1 MNGTHIYQARIRDT
15 RAELTGASET
25 WFKDITTQLRLLQ
38 ATAGSRVEPRGT
50 LDKVY
55 QLTKG
60 LTEAN
65 VQYMQGVAR
74 ASLGLL
80 DGVRSSAAGAADAAK
95 DDIVSATDKSAP
107 TGNRFEDDV
116 VEATPDLRLD
126 QLGGAGRAQRTARH
140 ATARRYEGMTK
151 VQLSEELGDR
161 GLKKSGK
168 VDELRQRLIDDDLEG
183 ADA

>member
-1 MNGTHIYQARIRDT
+1 MNGTHIDPARLRDT
-15 RAELTGASET
+15 RAELTGASES
-25 WFKDITTQLRLLQ
+25 WFKDVTTQLRLLQ
-38 ATAGSRVEPRGT
+38 VTASRRAEPRRT

-55 QLTKG
+55 QLTRG

-80 DGVRSSAAGAADAAK
+80 GGVRSSAAGGADAAN
-95 DDIVSATDKSAP
+95 DDIVSAIDRSAQ
-107 TGNRFEDDV
+107 TGNRVEDDV
-116 VEATPDLRLD
+116 LEATADLRRD
-126 QLGGAGRAQRTARH
+126 QLAGAG
-140 ATARRYEGMTK
+140 RYEGMTK
-151 VQLSEELGDR
+151 VQLSEELGER

-168 VDELRQRLIDDDLEG
+168 VDELRERLIDDDLEH